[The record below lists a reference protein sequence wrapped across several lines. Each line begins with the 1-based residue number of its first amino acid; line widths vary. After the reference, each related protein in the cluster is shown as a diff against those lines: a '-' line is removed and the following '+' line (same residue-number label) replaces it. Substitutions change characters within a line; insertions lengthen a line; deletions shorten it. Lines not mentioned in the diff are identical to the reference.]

1 MTDLPLPQLSVRGL
15 RSAHGGPFD
24 LHIDR
29 GECVSLMGPSG
40 AGKTLFLRLVADL
53 DPGVGEVRLNGRER
67 DTWTAP
73 QWRSQVVYQT
83 AEPVWW
89 APKVAAHFPRPML
102 DAMRLLQPLL
112 GLPNATLDA
121 DVDRLSTG
129 ERQRIALLRSLAR
142 EPKVLLLDEP
152 TASLDATSTMAM
164 ESLLQKYVDQ
174 GLSVLWVTHSRDQAH
189 RVAQRHYTVVDRQLR
204 AS

>member
-1 MTDLPLPQLSVRGL
+1 MPRLSVRGL

-24 LHIDR
+24 LDIGD

-40 AGKTLFLRLVADL
+40 SGKTLFMRLIADL

-83 AEPVWW
+83 AEPAWW
-89 APKVAAHFPRPML
+89 APSVAAHFPKQKL
-102 DAMRLLQPLL
+102 DAMRLLQPML
-112 GLPNATLDA
+112 GLPDATLDA
-121 DVDRLSTG
+121 DVGRLSTG
-129 ERQRIALLRSLAR
+129 ERQRLALLRSLAR

-152 TASLDATSTMAM
+152 TASLDATSTAAM
-164 ESLLQKYVDQ
+164 ELLLHSYVDR
-174 GLSVLWVTHSRDQAH
+174 GLSVLWVTHSRDQAV
-189 RVAQRHYTVVDRQLR
+189 RVAKCHYEMVDRQLR